1 MLKLANNLFRRTKY
15 SFGSITI
22 CINDDKLLKNV
33 PQIIPIN
40 NTNIM
45 FALSFLNIN
54 LYSKDVPKIINT
66 RQIKKF
72 IFLFDT
78 NALLEPKANINIV
91 CIATYRES
99 IPITFGVKILL
110 SVIVWKIIVENPM
123 HPPVRIIAINL
134 GILFERA

>member
-1 MLKLANNLFRRTKY
+1 
-15 SFGSITI
+15 
-22 CINDDKLLKNV
+22 
-33 PQIIPIN
+33 
-40 NTNIM
+40 M